1 VSATRP
7 STKPAERRL
16 LRLSACLR
24 KGAVSRTALPA
35 GLCNDLKTL
44 RILIVDDD
52 QRFRHAARAL
62 LEAQGFEVVGEAQDG
77 KEALAASADLDPEV
91 VLLDVSL
98 PDADGLELAERFAT
112 KDGAPQIV
120 LTSTRDASEFG
131 PKLLAGRGIRGFV
144 PKDELSAGRIAEL
157 CR

>member
-1 VSATRP
+1 M
-7 STKPAERRL
+7 
-16 LRLSACLR
+16 
-24 KGAVSRTALPA
+24 
-35 GLCNDLKTL
+35 

-62 LEAQGFEVVGEAQDG
+62 LEEQGFEVVGEAQDG
-77 KEALAASADLDPEV
+77 KEALAASADLHPEV

-112 KDGAPQIV
+112 KDGSPQIV
-120 LTSTRDASEFG
+120 LTSTRDASDFG
-131 PKLLAGRGIRGFV
+131 PRLLEARGIRGFV

>member
-1 VSATRP
+1 VSGRP
-7 STKPAERRL
+7 STEREERRL
-16 LRLSACLR
+16 GRLSSCVDGVA
-24 KGAVSRTALPA
+24 SRTAPLA
-35 GLCNDLKTL
+35 RVCDDLKIL

-62 LEAQGFEVVGEAQDG
+62 LEAQGFDVVGEAEDG
-77 KEALAASADLDPEV
+77 EEALAASADLDPEV
-91 VLLDVSL
+91 VLLDVNL
-98 PDADGLELAERFAT
+98 PDADGLDVAERLVT

-120 LTSTRDASEFG
+120 LTSTRDASDFGLEF
-131 PKLLAGRGIRGFV
+131 LRSRGIRGFV

>member
-1 VSATRP
+1 VSARP
-7 STKPAERRL
+7 STKREERRL
-16 LRLSACLR
+16 GRLSSRLAE
-24 KGAVSRTALPA
+24 GVASRTAPPA
-35 GLCNDLKTL
+35 RLCNDLKVL

-77 KEALAASADLDPEV
+77 QEALAASADLHPEV
-91 VLLDVSL
+91 VLLDVNL
-98 PDADGLELAERFAT
+98 PDADGLELAERLVT

-120 LTSTRDASEFG
+120 LTSTRDASDFG
-131 PKLLAGRGIRGFV
+131 PRLLEARGISGFV

>member
-1 VSATRP
+1 M
-7 STKPAERRL
+7 
-16 LRLSACLR
+16 RLSSRLA
-24 KGAVSRTALPA
+24 KGVASRTAPPS
-35 GLCNDLKTL
+35 GLCDDLRVL

-77 KEALAASADLDPEV
+77 EEALAASADLHPEV
-91 VLLDVSL
+91 VLLDVNL
-98 PDADGLELAERFAT
+98 PDADGLELAERLTT
-112 KDGAPQIV
+112 KEGTPQIV
-120 LTSTRDASEFG
+120 LTSTRSASDFG
-131 PKLLAGRGIRGFV
+131 PRLLEAHGIRGFV

>member
-1 VSATRP
+1 MSAGP
-7 STKPAERRL
+7 STKREERRL
-16 LRLSACLR
+16 GRLSSCLG
-24 KGAVSRTALPA
+24 KGAVSRTALSA
-35 GLCNDLKTL
+35 FLCDDLKIV

-52 QRFRHAARAL
+52 RRFRQAARAL

-77 KEALAASADLDPEV
+77 EEALAASADLRPEV
-91 VLLDVSL
+91 VLLDVNL
-98 PDADGLELAERFAT
+98 PDTDGLAVAERLAT

-120 LTSTRDASEFG
+120 LTSTRDASDFG
-131 PKLLAGRGIRGFV
+131 PQLLEARGIRGFV

>member
-1 VSATRP
+1 MATR
-7 STKPAERRL
+7 TARR
-16 LRLSACLR
+16 SH
-24 KGAVSRTALPA
+24 
-35 GLCNDLKTL
+35 LCDDSKTL

-62 LEAQGFEVVGEAQDG
+62 LEAQGFDVVGEAQDG
-77 KEALAASADLDPEV
+77 EEAVAASADLRPEV
-91 VLLDVSL
+91 VLLDVHL
-98 PDADGLELAERFAT
+98 PDTDGLEVAERIAEA
-112 KDGAPQIV
+112 DGGPQIV

-131 PKLLAGRGIRGFV
+131 TELLRSSGIRGFV

>member
-1 VSATRP
+1 VSGRP
-7 STKPAERRL
+7 STEQEERRL
-16 LRLSACLR
+16 GRLSSCVDGVA
-24 KGAVSRTALPA
+24 SRTARRA
-35 GLCNDLKTL
+35 RVCDDLKIL

-62 LEAQGFEVVGEAQDG
+62 LEAQGFDVVGEAEDG
-77 KEALAASADLDPEV
+77 EEALAASADLDPEV
-91 VLLDVSL
+91 VLLDVNL
-98 PDADGLELAERFAT
+98 PDADGLDVAERLVT

-120 LTSTRDASEFG
+120 LTSTRDASDFGLEF
-131 PKLLAGRGIRGFV
+131 LRSRGIRGFV

>member
-1 VSATRP
+1 VRLSSR
-7 STKPAERRL
+7 PAEGV
-16 LRLSACLR
+16 A
-24 KGAVSRTALPA
+24 SRTAQPA
-35 GLCNDLKTL
+35 SLCDDSRVL

-62 LEAQGFEVVGEAQDG
+62 LEEQGFEVVGEAQDG
-77 KEALAASADLDPEV
+77 KEALAASADLHPEV

-98 PDADGLELAERFAT
+98 PDADGLELAQRFAT

-120 LTSTRDASEFG
+120 LTSTRDASDFG
-131 PKLLAGRGIRGFV
+131 SRLLEARGIRGFV
-144 PKDELSAGRIAEL
+144 PKDQLSAGRIAEL

>member
-1 VSATRP
+1 VPFSPRP
-7 STKPAERRL
+7 PEGVA
-16 LRLSACLR
+16 
-24 KGAVSRTALPA
+24 SRTAPPA
-35 GLCNDLKTL
+35 RVCDDLRVL

-77 KEALAASADLDPEV
+77 QEGLAAAAELHPEV

-98 PDADGLELAERFAT
+98 PDADGLDLAERFGT

-120 LTSTRDASEFG
+120 LTSTRDASDFG
-131 PKLLAGRGIRGFV
+131 PRLLEARGIRGFV
-144 PKDELSAGRIAEL
+144 PKDQLSAGRIAEL